1 MFGQFGSKKNP
12 CNMRFMHYHS
22 MHYDNFYCIYGKD
35 RAMGHEGRI
44 SRETHWDLGVNAG
57 QR

>member
-22 MHYDNFYCIYGKD
+22 MHYDNFYCICPRHSSGKLEV
-35 RAMGHEGRI
+35 ALLLLFVLFML
-44 SRETHWDLGVNAG
+44 DLT
-57 QR
+57 